1 MSGLDWL
8 VLGAALA
15 LFVAYGVWRSRGER
29 GLHDYLL
36 AGRTLGWPMVAFSVM
51 ATQASAVTFLS
62 TPGQAYADGMR
73 FLQFYFGLP
82 IAMGDACRDRADL
95 SPARRLHRVQY
106 LERRP
111 LRSTED
117 ARSRR
122 CCS

>member
-82 IAMGDACRDRADL
+82 IAMVVL
-95 SPARRLHRVQY
+95 SATAVPIYHRLGVLHRVRVP
-106 LERRP
+106 RRP
-111 LRSTED
+111 LRSED
-117 ARSRR
+117 PLARGAAGS
-122 CCS
+122 